1 MSEIIIERF
10 KLLEIDIKIAA
21 NNPINLPNSSIK
33 PFLKPLKTPKK
44 NKYDSKA
51 IKQPKHLTQ

>member
-33 PFLKPLKTPKK
+33 PFLKPLKPQKRINMTARLSS
-44 NKYDSKA
+44 NQS
-51 IKQPKHLTQ
+51 I